1 MDKNSWKTKKKEGR
15 ELTIEETK
23 YFWRTY
29 DDSLINITDTQ
40 SMELYNDYVRTQKE
54 DFVKA
59 LELVDDTMENL
70 KLEGKISEYARWQAR
85 IKHFE
90 NAMKNESQN
99 KNNEESNSKALDDTF
114 GVRIL
119 GASESELVTIR
130 KALEQKFSVSSKK
143 KDSSNVLYNLKKV
156 EEILKACSTEIEP
169 KARRGNTYK
178 ALIDVLDVIDGGVA
192 KAKETVEKIYAKENR
207 KKTSREK
214 GYNAK
219 HRYYYLTGNQETP
232 LIEFQYWTVELDY
245 KCTFG
250 DLSYSDYKDLSKEE
264 IQRRYDNNE
273 FKLGN
278 NIPIIY
284 TGRNSKGKIE
294 PLSSEEALKKT
305 YPFLNMNK
313 SKGKSKKDSSKSEID
328 I

>member
-1 MDKNSWKTKKKEGR
+1 MEKNSWKTKKKEAR
-15 ELTIEETK
+15 ELTQDEVK

-29 DDSLINITDTQ
+29 DDALINITDTQ
-40 SMELYNDYVRTQKE
+40 SMELYNDYVRTQK
-54 DFVKA
+54 DGFVKA
-59 LELVDDTMENL
+59 LSVVDDTLEKL
-70 KLEGKISEYARWQAR
+70 RLEGKISEYAKWYAR

-90 NAMKNESQN
+90 NAMKNENDNVNNDKEQN
-99 KNNEESNSKALDDTF
+99 KALDDVF

-119 GASESELVTIR
+119 GASDNELKIIQDS
-130 KALEQKFSVSSKK
+130 LERKFSVSAKK
-143 KDSSNVLYNLKKV
+143 KDSSNILYNLKKIQ
-156 EEILKACSTEIEP
+156 EILSSCSDEISS
-169 KARRGNTYK
+169 KIKRGNAYSILNEIFD
-178 ALIDVLDVIDGGVA
+178 AISGGIA
-192 KAKETVEKIYAKENR
+192 KAEEQLEKIYSKENR

-219 HRYYYLTGNQETP
+219 HRYYYIQDTQQTP

-250 DLSYSDYKDLSKEE
+250 NLSYSNYKELSKEE

-284 TGRNSKGKIE
+284 TGKNSKGEIE

-313 SKGKSKKDSSKSEID
+313 SKCNKRNEEDEMNI
-328 I
+328 